1 MADVEPDQL
10 TAGSGGFD
18 RILARFNQTED
29 EVAVAPT
36 LGPTS
41 GPSAGSLGFS
51 AGLGATSVE
60 QGEAGQVD
68 RPTGE
73 HDPQKLVVHCP
84 NRKMD
89 DGAAAAAPPPA
100 KRGRR
105 SRSPCSRPHREP
117 GCHWTGKL
125 SLRDKHVADDC
136 EFTAVTCSLEGCKA
150 SVARRGLA
158 EHEASCECRPVPC
171 EHCGSSF
178 VQRGLKAHVRT
189 CDAVEIDCPQK
200 CGERFSRGKKGEHA
214 GSCPLVKLP
223 CPFAQHGCKCEP
235 LRRDFDKHQSE
246 AATEHSML
254 MNAKVAALSS
264 GLAALEG
271 KVASLEHSNR
281 VQARATVANSGYAE
295 GTLRWNI
302 TGMAAKIA
310 AKERVSSVG
319 YGVVGPVKGAGIYH
333 MSLRIDIC
341 GTHMGVYVM
350 HHESGCCKMP
360 VRLGGTRIELI
371 GQATM
376 SQTYVEGSNLETAG
390 FGRGFVQFLTLQE
403 LQRDYVHTDDTI
415 EIVAKVRIAH
425 GPSVQTIL

>member
-1 MADVEPDQL
+1 METL
-10 TAGSGGFD
+10 T
-18 RILARFNQTED
+18 RN
-29 EVAVAPT
+29 
-36 LGPTS
+36 
-41 GPSAGSLGFS
+41 
-51 AGLGATSVE
+51 
-60 QGEAGQVD
+60 
-68 RPTGE
+68 RPLKKMV
-73 HDPQKLVVHCP
+73 QKLPFRCP
-84 NRKMD
+84 NHQSD
-89 DGAAAAAPPPA
+89 DDVAAAQLPAA
-100 KRGRR
+100 KRGRG
-105 SRSPCSRPHREP
+105 SLPASPAAEP
-117 GCHWTGKL
+117 GGRWTGKL

-295 GTLRWNI
+295 VTLRWNI

-333 MSLRIDIC
+333 MGLRIDIC